1 MYHPMTPGSAP
12 MGRGD
17 GVEGTADVQKYR
29 KAVRAAINV
38 SLNIVRKRGSSSLC
52 GFVTA
57 EAVLL
62 RMERGDTDTLLDMP
76 QAEALQSLEEII
88 R

>member
-1 MYHPMTPGSAP
+1 MD

-38 SLNIVRKRGSSSLC
+38 SLNIVRKHGGSSLC
-52 GFVTA
+52 GFVAA

-76 QAEALQSLEEII
+76 RAMVQVAVVVHAKACTNSL
-88 R
+88 